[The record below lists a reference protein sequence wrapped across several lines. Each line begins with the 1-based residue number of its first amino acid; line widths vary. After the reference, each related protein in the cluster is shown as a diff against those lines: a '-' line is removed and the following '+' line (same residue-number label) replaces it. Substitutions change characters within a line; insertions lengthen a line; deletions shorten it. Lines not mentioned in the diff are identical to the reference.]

1 MSSVDDGR
9 IVRRIFAGLLVVVT
23 LLGLAILWLG
33 RASFAVLDA
42 AGEEAPPFT
51 ACSVDY
57 PTCTDPQPVL
67 IVFGS
72 AMVVAA
78 LVALVVMLVSRRRRH
93 HHKPGRRPRR

>member
-23 LLGLAILWLG
+23 LLGLAIFALG

-42 AGEEAPPFT
+42 EGQEAPPFT
-51 ACSVDY
+51 ICSPDY

-67 IVFGS
+67 VIFGA
-72 AMVVAA
+72 AMMVAA
-78 LVALVVMLVSRRRRH
+78 LVALVVMIVSRRRRH
-93 HHKPGRRPRR
+93 RPVRRPRR

>member
-23 LLGLAILWLG
+23 LLGLAIFGLG

-42 AGEEAPPFT
+42 EGREAPPLT
-51 ACSVDY
+51 ICSPDY

-67 IVFGS
+67 VIFGA
-72 AMVVAA
+72 AMMVAA
-78 LVALVVMLVSRRRRH
+78 LVALVVMVVSRRRRH
-93 HHKPGRRPRR
+93 RPVRRPRR

>member
-23 LLGLAILWLG
+23 VLGLAILSLG

-67 IVFGS
+67 IVFGA

-78 LVALVVMLVSRRRRH
+78 LVALVVMFVSRRRRH
-93 HHKPGRRPRR
+93 RHKPGRRPRR